1 MIYLN
6 NFDLLKERE
15 QFYNTC
21 SFYANISEQ
30 IRFKKESSKIKKNII
45 PKQKIFKER

>member
-15 QFYNTC
+15 QFHNTC
-21 SFYANISEQ
+21 SSYANILEQ
-30 IRFKKESSKIKKNII
+30 IRFKKESSEIKKNII
-45 PKQKIFKER
+45 LKQKIFKER